1 MIVEVACSAPPDLGF
16 FQKLSLQPVSF
27 FPWKKIL
34 EHSNSNRILM
44 YYVVSDG
51 EEWWFFKAV
60 VGVKNQNLKTFSML
74 VVFVILFECL

>member
-1 MIVEVACSAPPDLGF
+1 MIVLVACSAPLDLF
-16 FQKLSLQPVSF
+16 FFSKNYSCRQYL

-34 EHSNSNRILM
+34 QHSNSNRILVFS
-44 YYVVSDG
+44 VVSDG

-60 VGVKNQNLKTFSML
+60 VGVKNQNLKTFSVS